1 LFDVGSSK
9 NIKDVYE
16 EINSC
21 EKCHLFEN
29 RIRDY
34 HWRGNHLSKLMFIGE
49 ALGSMEVKLG
59 LPFVGRSGKKLDSI
73 LTDLEIDVVRNAFF
87 TNIVKDRP
95 PNNRNPFYDEIL
107 ACQSFLL
114 KEIHFIKPKL
124 IVTLGRV
131 PSNWWANGKQYEW
144 FTYYPEKRWFPV
156 WHPSY
161 LCRFPNK
168 IEKWQSEM
176 KRILTEL
183 KFIGE

>member
-1 LFDVGSSK
+1 MTK
-9 NIKDVYE
+9 NITRVLSDIDCKKCCLHKYRKQIVPGFGN
-16 EINSC
+16 INT
-21 EKCHLFEN
+21 
-29 RIRDY
+29 D
-34 HWRGNHLSKLMFIGE
+34 LMFIAQNPGRE
-49 ALGSMEVKLG
+49 EDKEGFPLI
-59 LPFVGRSGKKLDSI
+59 GRSGKKLESLLKDIGIERKEVFLSNVVKC
-73 LTDLEIDVVRNAFF
+73 LTLE
-87 TNIVKDRP
+87 
-95 PNNRNPFYDEIL
+95 NRVPFYDEIKS
-107 ACQSFLL
+107 CQSYIIE
-114 KEIHFIKPKL
+114 EIRKIKPKL